1 MSRGK
6 QCIEDIMNKQGSARQ
21 LSDLFKEWKSA
32 YFPFYYH
39 RNAENGFSSSD
50 WEGWDFYVRL
60 LILVNVLDF
69 PILILYPWLK
79 ILYWLFRQY

>member
-6 QCIEDIMNKQGSARQ
+6 QCIEDIMDKQGSARQ

-39 RNAENGFSSSD
+39 RNAENGFGSS
-50 WEGWDFYVRL
+50 GWDFYVCL

-69 PILILYPWLK
+69 PILILYPSLK
-79 ILYWLFRQY
+79 ILYWLFSQY